1 MIDQKTVNKI
11 KQSPLEE
18 RIQIIELIL
27 QTLKNDIKQKT
38 KDRESN
44 SKPFKVHKF
53 KLGNE
58 VHVDREELYSDRGI

>member
-27 QTLKNDIKQKT
+27 QTLKSDIKQKT

-44 SKPFKVHKF
+44 SKHFKVHKF
-53 KLGNE
+53 KLGKE